1 MARRWDVAAVFTV
14 SWRRSARGR
23 GLYAWR
29 SLAVLAALAVPM
41 GVAASLASTEWGQLM
56 PRFLRFAYQAVMTAE
71 LILAFG
77 LAPAMTAGSVCDERR
92 KGRLADVLVT
102 DLSPREIV
110 SGKLLAALA
119 GLAMVVAS
127 ILPALLLTS
136 ILGGIDPVEVVAGS
150 IVVLGV
156 GSVTASLSLLLS
168 IRARRTVE
176 AMTTAAASIL
186 AVSLMAYSWR
196 RYIGPPPLWVRA
208 TSPWALLSDR
218 AQSGFSTEWLVFVVL
233 CLASTSALVALASWR
248 LRPDGL
254 RERVSAPPIR
264 RMMDGHPSKRRDSTA
279 SRIASAFLSTL
290 RVPSRSWDRFDR
302 IVGRRLSMPDP
313 TLDADP
319 SLWRSWRRG
328 ESSWMRLVW
337 LAYGV
342 IAIGSAVLYV
352 DQWHEAQV
360 NGYLVSAGMLLVGVS
375 AATAWDDDRG
385 RDAFVPLLM
394 TDLSAR
400 EIVRGAWWGCY
411 RVVPRLAILPALI
424 VLLRGLI
431 WGQPLAALPMAVAAG
446 ALVLAYGT
454 VAVGIG
460 LWVGLREPRS
470 GRAVAIT
477 LALLLLANDAW
488 PWVWSQAFGVHIIGA
503 DRWSYVLLAWVSPWY
518 ASYLATA
525 WVFFLKRQP
534 ELLSFLFSVPVWAA
548 WLAAIGWLLR
558 RSVERRFDR
567 QAGRTPDQAISAAA
581 AEKVSAL
588 MSDEYLKVRAARGNR
603 AAFDRVLAKVPDV
616 EAEGEDRIDPQVTP
630 MGAG

>member
-1 MARRWDVAAVFTV
+1 MATQWDVSSVFTV
-14 SWRRSARGR
+14 SWRRSARGW

-41 GVAASLASTEWGQLM
+41 GVAASLASAEWVQLM

-71 LILAFG
+71 LMLAFA

-102 DLSPREIV
+102 DLSSREIV

-119 GLAMVVAS
+119 GLAMVVGA

-136 ILGGIDPVEVVAGS
+136 ILGGIDPAEVVAGS

-156 GSVTASLSLLLS
+156 GSVTASLSLVLS

-176 AMTTAAASIL
+176 AMATSAASVL
-186 AVSLMAYSWR
+186 ALSLMASSWQ

-208 TSPWALLSDR
+208 TSPWSLISDR
-218 AQSGFSTEWLVFVVL
+218 AQSGFSTEWLVFVAAS
-233 CLASTSALVALASWR
+233 LATTSALVALASWR

-254 RERVSAPPIR
+254 RERVSGPPIR
-264 RMMDGHPSKRRDSTA
+264 RMTDGRPSRRHDSTA

-302 IVGRRLSMPDP
+302 AACHRLSMPDP

-319 SLWRSWRRG
+319 SLWRGWRRG

-342 IAIGSAVLYV
+342 VAIGSAVLYL
-352 DQWHEAQV
+352 DDWHEAEV
-360 NGYLVSAGMLLVGVS
+360 NGYIVSAGMLLVGLS

-400 EIVRGAWWGCY
+400 EIVRGAWWGTY
-411 RVVPRLAILPALI
+411 RVVPRLAILPALV

-431 WGQPLAALPMAVAAG
+431 WGHPLAALPMAIAAG
-446 ALVLAYGT
+446 ALVLAYGS

-460 LWVGLREPRS
+460 LWVGLRQPNS

-477 LALLLLANDAW
+477 LALLSLANDVW
-488 PWVWSQAFGVHIIGA
+488 PWVWSRAFGVHIIGA
-503 DRWSYVLLAWVSPWY
+503 DRWSYVVLAWVSPWY
-518 ASYLATA
+518 AAYLATA
-525 WVFFLKRQP
+525 WGFFLKRQP
-534 ELLSFLFSVPVWAA
+534 ELLPFLFSVPVWAA
-548 WLAAIGWLLR
+548 WLAAIGRLLR
-558 RSVERRFDR
+558 RSIERRFDR
-567 QAGRTPDQAISAAA
+567 RAGRTGDHGAGPFGSPASVAAGVPARLGGGRSGRAGTSAARLCRPCPRIH
-581 AEKVSAL
+581 ESAR
-588 MSDEYLKVRAARGNR
+588 E
-603 AAFDRVLAKVPDV
+603 
-616 EAEGEDRIDPQVTP
+616 
-630 MGAG
+630 